1 MTAEEFTV
9 LWNAGGPVLVGLAA
23 VISTVLYD
31 RKRPRKDDNGDSI
44 ADVLEAVADTNRK
57 IDRMQNEMTDRLA
70 RVETDLKNHQREIDK
85 IDRR

>member
-23 VISTVLYD
+23 VLSTVLYD
-31 RKRPRKDDNGDSI
+31 RKRPRKDENGDSI
-44 ADVLEAVADTNRK
+44 GDVLDALNDLRREV
-57 IDRMQNEMTDRLA
+57 TDRLA

>member
-23 VISTVLYD
+23 VLSTVLYD
-31 RKRPRKDDNGDSI
+31 RKRPKKDENGDSI
-44 ADVLEAVADTNRK
+44 SDVLDAL
-57 IDRMQNEMTDRLA
+57 NELRREVTDRLA

>member
-23 VISTVLYD
+23 VLSTVLYD
-31 RKRPRKDDNGDSI
+31 RKRPRHDENGDSI
-44 ADVLEAVADTNRK
+44 GDVLDALNDLRREV
-57 IDRMQNEMTDRLA
+57 TDRLA

>member
-23 VISTVLYD
+23 VLSTVLYD
-31 RKRPRKDDNGDSI
+31 RKRPKKDENGDSI
-44 ADVLEAVADTNRK
+44 GDVLDAL
-57 IDRMQNEMTDRLA
+57 NELRREVTDRLA

>member
-23 VISTVLYD
+23 VLSTVLYD
-31 RKRPRKDDNGDSI
+31 RKRPRKDENGDSI
-44 ADVLEAVADTNRK
+44 GDVLDAL
-57 IDRMQNEMTDRLA
+57 NELRREVTDRLA

>member
-1 MTAEEFTV
+1 MTAEEFTA

-31 RKRPRKDDNGDSI
+31 RKRPRKDENGDSI
-44 ADVLEAVADTNRK
+44 GDVLDALNDLRREV
-57 IDRMQNEMTDRLA
+57 TDRLA

>member
-23 VISTVLYD
+23 VLSTVLYD
-31 RKRPRKDDNGDSI
+31 RKRPRKDENGDSI
-44 ADVLEAVADTNRK
+44 GDVLEALNDLR
-57 IDRMQNEMTDRLA
+57 REMTDRLA

>member
-31 RKRPRKDDNGDSI
+31 RKRPRKDENGDSI
-44 ADVLEAVADTNRK
+44 GDVLDALNDLRREV
-57 IDRMQNEMTDRLA
+57 TDRLA

>member
-1 MTAEEFTV
+1 MTAEEFAA

-31 RKRPRKDDNGDSI
+31 RKRPKKDENGDSI
-44 ADVLEAVADTNRK
+44 GDVLDALNDLRREV
-57 IDRMQNEMTDRLA
+57 TDRLA